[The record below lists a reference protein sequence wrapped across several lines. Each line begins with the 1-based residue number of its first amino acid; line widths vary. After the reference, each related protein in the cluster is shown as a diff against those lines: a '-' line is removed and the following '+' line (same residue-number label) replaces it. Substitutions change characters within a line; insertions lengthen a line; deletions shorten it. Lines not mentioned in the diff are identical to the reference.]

1 MAGNSSPTDS
11 HSESTCVNAT
21 AGAAMQAAPI
31 TRRNGAS
38 AWPRRAS
45 ASISQPPQNTPAVLA
60 ASTTAP
66 SI

>member
-21 AGAAMQAAPI
+21 AGAAMSRADHAGPQRRVGVAAPLQ
-31 TRRNGAS
+31 RVH
-38 AWPRRAS
+38 
-45 ASISQPPQNTPAVLA
+45 QPAAADTPAVLTT
-60 ASTTAP
+60 STTAP